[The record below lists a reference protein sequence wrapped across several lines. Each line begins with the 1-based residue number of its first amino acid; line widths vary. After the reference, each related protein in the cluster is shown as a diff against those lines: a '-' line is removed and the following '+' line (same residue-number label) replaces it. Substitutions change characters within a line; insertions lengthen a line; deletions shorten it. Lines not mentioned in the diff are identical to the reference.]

1 MNIYKVQI
9 PVYDKPVLVA
19 LVTWNA
25 VDRGYPTGK
34 PVIRQL
40 FFPRNHQLY

>member
-1 MNIYKVQI
+1 MNIYKVRI
-9 PVYDKPVLVA
+9 PVHDKPVLAA

-25 VDRGYPTGK
+25 VDRGFPTGK